1 MGWRGVIVDSPCKI
15 SVGGNYLI
23 LRSDEVRKI
32 HLSEVYYLMIACPAV
47 NITGMA
53 LCELNRQKI
62 KVVFC
67 DEKRNPYGE
76 LTGYYGCCNCSKKLK
91 MQAAWSCDT
100 ASAVNTA
107 IIAQKIENQAL
118 LLRKYGFDDRAEMLE
133 EYVAEIELDDVG
145 NREGHAAKVYFNT
158 LFGKEFNRDKDCF
171 VNAALN
177 YGYSIV
183 LSDINRAVVACG
195 RSTQIGINH
204 RNEFN
209 EFNFSCD
216 LIEPL
221 RVIVD
226 EYVFNQGAREFDKDY
241 KFALVGLL
249 NKRVKLDRE
258 YSLHDAIGVYVKN
271 VTDSLDKSRSDTL
284 LLYKFE

>member
-1 MGWRGVIVDSPCKI
+1 MIVDSPCKI

-91 MQAAWSCDT
+91 MQAAWNSDT

-216 LIEPL
+216 LIEPF

-241 KFALVGLL
+241 KFELVGLL

>member
-1 MGWRGVIVDSPCKI
+1 MIVDSPCKI

-23 LRSDEVRKI
+23 LRSDEVKKI

-47 NITGMA
+47 NITGVA

-76 LTGYYGCCNCSKKLK
+76 LIGYYGCFNCSKKLK
-91 MQAAWSCDT
+91 TQIAWDSNVT
-100 ASAVNTA
+100 SAVNTM
-107 IIAQKIENQAL
+107 IIAQKITNQAL
-118 LLRKYGFDDRAEMLE
+118 LLRKCGFDERAEMLE
-133 EYVAEIELDDVG
+133 DYVAEIELDDAG

-158 LFGKEFNRDKDCF
+158 LFGKNFSREKDCA

-177 YGYSIV
+177 YGYSV
-183 LSDINRAVVACG
+183 MLSDINRAVVACG

-204 RNEFN
+204 CNEFN
-209 EFNFSCD
+209 EFNLSCD
-216 LIEPL
+216 LIEPFC
-221 RVIVD
+221 VIVD
-226 EYVFNQGAREFDKDY
+226 EYVFEQGNREFEKDY
-241 KFALVGLL
+241 KFDLVGLL
-249 NKRVKLDRE
+249 NKRVRLDRE

-271 VTDSLDKSRSDTL
+271 VTDSLDRGRSDTL

>member
-91 MQAAWSCDT
+91 MQAAWNSDT

-216 LIEPL
+216 LIEPF

-241 KFALVGLL
+241 KFELVGLL

>member
-23 LRSDEVRKI
+23 LRSDEVKKI

-47 NITGMA
+47 NITGVA

-76 LTGYYGCCNCSKKLK
+76 LIGYYGCFNCSKKLK
-91 MQAAWSCDT
+91 TQIAWDSNVT
-100 ASAVNTA
+100 SAVNTM
-107 IIAQKIENQAL
+107 IIAQKITNQAL
-118 LLRKYGFDDRAEMLE
+118 LLRKCGFDERAEMLE
-133 EYVAEIELDDVG
+133 DYVAEIELDDAG

-158 LFGKEFNRDKDCF
+158 LFGKDFSREKDCA

-177 YGYSIV
+177 YGYSV
-183 LSDINRAVVACG
+183 MLSDINRAVVACG

-204 RNEFN
+204 CNEFN
-209 EFNFSCD
+209 EFNLSCD
-216 LIEPL
+216 LIEPF

-226 EYVFNQGAREFDKDY
+226 EYVFEQGNRAFDKDY
-241 KFALVGLL
+241 KFDLVGLL
-249 NKRVKLDRE
+249 NKRVRLDRE

-271 VTDSLDKSRSDTL
+271 VTDSLDRGRSDTL

>member
-1 MGWRGVIVDSPCKI
+1 MIVDSPCKI

-91 MQAAWSCDT
+91 MQAAWSRDT

-271 VTDSLDKSRSDTL
+271 VTDSLDKNRSDTL

>member
-1 MGWRGVIVDSPCKI
+1 MIVDSPCKI

-91 MQAAWSCDT
+91 MQAAWSRDT

>member
-1 MGWRGVIVDSPCKI
+1 MIVDSPCKI

-23 LRSDEVRKI
+23 LRSDEVKKI

-47 NITGMA
+47 NITGVA

-76 LTGYYGCCNCSKKLK
+76 LIGYYGCFNCSKKLK
-91 MQAAWSCDT
+91 TQIAWDSNVT
-100 ASAVNTA
+100 SAVNTM
-107 IIAQKIENQAL
+107 IIAQKITNQAL
-118 LLRKYGFDDRAEMLE
+118 LLRKCGFDERAEMLE
-133 EYVAEIELDDVG
+133 DYVAEIELDDAG

-158 LFGKEFNRDKDCF
+158 LFGKDFSREKDCA

-177 YGYSIV
+177 YGYSV
-183 LSDINRAVVACG
+183 MLSDINRAVVACG

-204 RNEFN
+204 CNEFN
-209 EFNFSCD
+209 EFNLSCD
-216 LIEPL
+216 LIEPF

-226 EYVFNQGAREFDKDY
+226 EYVFEQGNRAFDKDY
-241 KFALVGLL
+241 KFDLVGLL
-249 NKRVKLDRE
+249 NKRVRLDRE

-271 VTDSLDKSRSDTL
+271 VTDSLDRGRSDTL

>member
-1 MGWRGVIVDSPCKI
+1 MIVDSPCKI

-23 LRSDEVRKI
+23 LRSDEVKKI

-47 NITGMA
+47 NITGVA

-76 LTGYYGCCNCSKKLK
+76 LIGYYGCFNCSKKLK
-91 MQAAWSCDT
+91 TQIAWNSNVT
-100 ASAVNTA
+100 SAVNTM
-107 IIAQKIENQAL
+107 IIAQKITNQAL
-118 LLRKYGFDDRAEMLE
+118 LLRKYGFDERAEMLE
-133 EYVAEIELDDVG
+133 DYVAEIELDDAG

-158 LFGKEFNRDKDCF
+158 LFGKDFSREKDCA

-177 YGYSIV
+177 YGYSV
-183 LSDINRAVVACG
+183 MLSDINRAVVACG

-204 RNEFN
+204 CNEFN
-209 EFNFSCD
+209 EFNLSCD
-216 LIEPL
+216 LIEPF

-226 EYVFNQGAREFDKDY
+226 EYVFEQGNREFDKDY
-241 KFALVGLL
+241 KFDLVGLL
-249 NKRVKLDRE
+249 NKRVRLDRE

-271 VTDSLDKSRSDTL
+271 VTDSLDRGRSDTL

>member
-1 MGWRGVIVDSPCKI
+1 MIVDSPCKI

-23 LRSDEVRKI
+23 LRSDEVKKI

-47 NITGMA
+47 NITGVA

-76 LTGYYGCCNCSKKLK
+76 LIGYYGCFNCSKKLK
-91 MQAAWSCDT
+91 TQIAWDSNVT
-100 ASAVNTA
+100 SAVNTM
-107 IIAQKIENQAL
+107 IIAQKITNQAL
-118 LLRKYGFDDRAEMLE
+118 LLRKCGFDERAEMLE
-133 EYVAEIELDDVG
+133 DYVAEIELDDAG

-158 LFGKEFNRDKDCF
+158 LFGKDFSREKDCA

-177 YGYSIV
+177 YGYSV
-183 LSDINRAVVACG
+183 MLSDINRAVVACG

-204 RNEFN
+204 CNEFN
-209 EFNFSCD
+209 EFNLSCD
-216 LIEPL
+216 LIEPF

-226 EYVFNQGAREFDKDY
+226 EYVFEQGNREFDKDY
-241 KFALVGLL
+241 KFDLVGLL
-249 NKRVKLDRE
+249 NKRVRLDRE
-258 YSLHDAIGVYVKN
+258 YSLHDAIGIYVKN
-271 VTDSLDKSRSDTL
+271 VTDSLDRGRSDSL

>member
-1 MGWRGVIVDSPCKI
+1 MIVDSPCKI

-91 MQAAWSCDT
+91 MQAAWNSDT

>member
-1 MGWRGVIVDSPCKI
+1 M
-15 SVGGNYLI
+15 
-23 LRSDEVRKI
+23 
-32 HLSEVYYLMIACPAV
+32 
-47 NITGMA
+47 
-53 LCELNRQKI
+53 
-62 KVVFC
+62 
-67 DEKRNPYGE
+67 
-76 LTGYYGCCNCSKKLK
+76 
-91 MQAAWSCDT
+91 
-100 ASAVNTA
+100 
-107 IIAQKIENQAL
+107 

-216 LIEPL
+216 LIEPF

-226 EYVFNQGAREFDKDY
+226 EYVFNQGARKFDKDY

>member
-23 LRSDEVRKI
+23 LRSDEVKKI

-47 NITGMA
+47 NITGVA

-76 LTGYYGCCNCSKKLK
+76 LIGYYGCFNCSKKLET
-91 MQAAWSCDT
+91 QIAWDSNVT
-100 ASAVNTA
+100 SAVNTM
-107 IIAQKIENQAL
+107 IIAQKITNQAL
-118 LLRKYGFDDRAEMLE
+118 LLRKCGFDERAEMLE
-133 EYVAEIELDDVG
+133 DYVAEIELDDAG

-158 LFGKEFNRDKDCF
+158 LFGKNFSREKDCA

-177 YGYSIV
+177 YGYSV
-183 LSDINRAVVACG
+183 MLSDINRAVVACG

-204 RNEFN
+204 CNEFN
-209 EFNFSCD
+209 EFNLSCD
-216 LIEPL
+216 LIEPFC
-221 RVIVD
+221 VIVD
-226 EYVFNQGAREFDKDY
+226 EYVFEQGNREFEKDY
-241 KFALVGLL
+241 KFDLVGLL
-249 NKRVKLDRE
+249 NKRVRLDRE

-271 VTDSLDKSRSDTL
+271 VTDSLDRGRSDTL

>member
-91 MQAAWSCDT
+91 MQAAWSRDT

>member
-23 LRSDEVRKI
+23 LRSEEVKKI

-47 NITGMA
+47 NITGVA

-76 LTGYYGCCNCSKKLK
+76 LVGYYGCFNCSKKLK
-91 MQAAWSCDT
+91 TQAAWDASV
-100 ASAVNTA
+100 ASAINTM
-107 IIAQKIENQAL
+107 IIAQKIVNQAAM
-118 LLRKYGFDDRAEMLE
+118 LRKYGFDDRAELLD
-133 EYVAEIELDDVG
+133 EYVAEIELDDAG

-158 LFGKEFNRDKDCF
+158 LFGKDFTREKDCA

-177 YGYSIV
+177 YGYSVV

-204 RNEFN
+204 CNEFN

-226 EYVFNQGAREFDKDY
+226 EYVYLQGKREFDKNY
-241 KFALVGLL
+241 KFELVGLL

-271 VTDSLDKSRSDTL
+271 ITDSLDRSRSDEL

>member
-1 MGWRGVIVDSPCKI
+1 MIVDSPCKI

-23 LRSDEVRKI
+23 LRSDEVKKI

-47 NITGMA
+47 NITGVA

-76 LTGYYGCCNCSKKLK
+76 LIGYYGCFNCSKKLK
-91 MQAAWSCDT
+91 TQIAWDSNVT
-100 ASAVNTA
+100 SAVNTM
-107 IIAQKIENQAL
+107 IIAQKITNQAL
-118 LLRKYGFDDRAEMLE
+118 LLRKCGFDERAEMLE
-133 EYVAEIELDDVG
+133 DYVAEIELDDAG
-145 NREGHAAKVYFNT
+145 NSEWHAAKVYFNT
-158 LFGKEFNRDKDCF
+158 LFGKDFSREKDCA

-177 YGYSIV
+177 YGYSV
-183 LSDINRAVVACG
+183 MLSDINRAVVACG

-204 RNEFN
+204 CNEFN
-209 EFNFSCD
+209 EFNLSCD
-216 LIEPL
+216 LIEPF

-226 EYVFNQGAREFDKDY
+226 EYVFEQGNREFDKDY
-241 KFALVGLL
+241 KFDLVGLL
-249 NKRVKLDRE
+249 NKRVRLDRE
-258 YSLHDAIGVYVKN
+258 YSLHDAIGIYVKN
-271 VTDSLDKSRSDTL
+271 VTDSLDRGRSDSL

>member
-1 MGWRGVIVDSPCKI
+1 MIVDSPCKI

-23 LRSDEVRKI
+23 LRSDEVKKI

-47 NITGMA
+47 NITGVA

-76 LTGYYGCCNCSKKLK
+76 LIGYYGCFNCSKKLK
-91 MQAAWSCDT
+91 TQIAWDSNVT
-100 ASAVNTA
+100 SAVNTM
-107 IIAQKIENQAL
+107 IIAQKITNQAL
-118 LLRKYGFDDRAEMLE
+118 LLRKCGFDERAEMLE
-133 EYVAEIELDDVG
+133 DYVAEIELDDAG

-158 LFGKEFNRDKDCF
+158 LFGKDFSRERDCA

-177 YGYSIV
+177 YGYSV
-183 LSDINRAVVACG
+183 MLSDINRAVVACG

-204 RNEFN
+204 CNEFN
-209 EFNFSCD
+209 EFNLSCD
-216 LIEPL
+216 LIEPF

-226 EYVFNQGAREFDKDY
+226 EYVFEQGNREFDKDY
-241 KFALVGLL
+241 KFDLVGLL
-249 NKRVKLDRE
+249 NKRVRLDRE

-271 VTDSLDKSRSDTL
+271 VTDSLDRGRSDTL

>member
-1 MGWRGVIVDSPCKI
+1 MIVASPCKI

-23 LRSDEVRKI
+23 LRSDEVKKI

-47 NITGMA
+47 NITGVA

-76 LTGYYGCCNCSKKLK
+76 LIGYYGCFNCSKKLK
-91 MQAAWSCDT
+91 T
-100 ASAVNTA
+100 
-107 IIAQKIENQAL
+107 IIAQKITNQAL
-118 LLRKYGFDDRAEMLE
+118 LLRKCGFDERAEMLE
-133 EYVAEIELDDVG
+133 DYVAEIELDDAG

-158 LFGKEFNRDKDCF
+158 LFGKDFSREKDCA

-177 YGYSIV
+177 YGYSV
-183 LSDINRAVVACG
+183 MLSDINRAVVACG

-204 RNEFN
+204 CNEFN
-209 EFNFSCD
+209 EFNLSCD
-216 LIEPL
+216 LIEPF

-226 EYVFNQGAREFDKDY
+226 EYVFEQGNREFGKDY
-241 KFALVGLL
+241 KFDLVGLL
-249 NKRVKLDRE
+249 NKRVRLDRE

-271 VTDSLDKSRSDTL
+271 VTDSLDRGRSDTL

>member
-1 MGWRGVIVDSPCKI
+1 M
-15 SVGGNYLI
+15 
-23 LRSDEVRKI
+23 
-32 HLSEVYYLMIACPAV
+32 SEVYYLMIACPAV

-91 MQAAWSCDT
+91 MQAAWNSDT

>member
-1 MGWRGVIVDSPCKI
+1 MIVDSPCKI

-23 LRSDEVRKI
+23 LRSDEVKKI

-47 NITGMA
+47 NITGVA

-76 LTGYYGCCNCSKKLK
+76 LIGYYGCFNCSKKLK
-91 MQAAWSCDT
+91 TQIAWDSNVT
-100 ASAVNTA
+100 SAVNTM
-107 IIAQKIENQAL
+107 IIAQKITNQAL
-118 LLRKYGFDDRAEMLE
+118 LLRKCGFDERAEMLE
-133 EYVAEIELDDVG
+133 DYVAEIELDDAG

-158 LFGKEFNRDKDCF
+158 LFGKDFSREKDCA

-177 YGYSIV
+177 YGYSV
-183 LSDINRAVVACG
+183 MLSDINRAVVACG

-204 RNEFN
+204 CNEFN
-209 EFNFSCD
+209 EFNLSCD
-216 LIEPL
+216 LIEPF

-226 EYVFNQGAREFDKDY
+226 EYVFEQGNREFDKDY
-241 KFALVGLL
+241 KFDLVGLL
-249 NKRVKLDRE
+249 NKRVRLDRE

-271 VTDSLDKSRSDTL
+271 VTDSLDRGRSDTL

>member
-1 MGWRGVIVDSPCKI
+1 MIVDSPCKI

-23 LRSDEVRKI
+23 LRSDEVKKI

-47 NITGMA
+47 NITGVA

-76 LTGYYGCCNCSKKLK
+76 LIGYYGCFNCSKKLK
-91 MQAAWSCDT
+91 TQIAWDSNVT
-100 ASAVNTA
+100 SAVNTM
-107 IIAQKIENQAL
+107 IIAQKITNQAL
-118 LLRKYGFDDRAEMLE
+118 LLRKCGFDERAEMLE
-133 EYVAEIELDDVG
+133 DYVAEIELDDAG

-158 LFGKEFNRDKDCF
+158 LFGKDFSREKDCA

-177 YGYSIV
+177 YGYSV
-183 LSDINRAVVACG
+183 MLSDINRAVVACG

-204 RNEFN
+204 CNEFN
-209 EFNFSCD
+209 EFNLSCD
-216 LIEPL
+216 LIEPF

-226 EYVFNQGAREFDKDY
+226 EYVFEQGNREFDKDY
-241 KFALVGLL
+241 KFDLVGLL
-249 NKRVKLDRE
+249 NKRVRLDRE

-271 VTDSLDKSRSDTL
+271 VTDSLDRGRSDSL

>member
-1 MGWRGVIVDSPCKI
+1 MIVDSPCKI

-47 NITGMA
+47 NLTGMA

-91 MQAAWSCDT
+91 MQAAWNSDT

>member
-91 MQAAWSCDT
+91 MQAAWNSDT

-271 VTDSLDKSRSDTL
+271 VTDSLDKNRSDTL

>member
-91 MQAAWSCDT
+91 MQAAWNSDT
-100 ASAVNTA
+100 ASAINTA

>member
-1 MGWRGVIVDSPCKI
+1 MIVDSPCKI
-15 SVGGNYLI
+15 SVGGNYSI
-23 LRSDEVRKI
+23 LRSDEVKKI

-47 NITGMA
+47 NITGVA

-76 LTGYYGCCNCSKKLK
+76 LIGYYGCFNCSKKLK
-91 MQAAWSCDT
+91 TQIAWDSNVT
-100 ASAVNTA
+100 SAVNTM
-107 IIAQKIENQAL
+107 IIAQKITNQAL
-118 LLRKYGFDDRAEMLE
+118 LLRKCGFDERAEMLE
-133 EYVAEIELDDVG
+133 DYVAEIELDDAG

-158 LFGKEFNRDKDCF
+158 LFGKDFSREKDCA

-177 YGYSIV
+177 YGYSV
-183 LSDINRAVVACG
+183 MLSDINRAVVACG

-204 RNEFN
+204 CNEFN
-209 EFNFSCD
+209 EFNLSCD
-216 LIEPL
+216 LIEPF

-226 EYVFNQGAREFDKDY
+226 EYVFEQGNREFDKDY
-241 KFALVGLL
+241 KFDLVGLL
-249 NKRVKLDRE
+249 NKRVRLDRE

-271 VTDSLDKSRSDTL
+271 VTDSLDRGRSDTL

>member
-1 MGWRGVIVDSPCKI
+1 MIVDSPCKI

-91 MQAAWSCDT
+91 MQAAWSRDT

-118 LLRKYGFDDRAEMLE
+118 LLRKYGFDDSAEMLE

-271 VTDSLDKSRSDTL
+271 VTASLDKSRSDTL

>member
-1 MGWRGVIVDSPCKI
+1 MIVDSPCKI

-23 LRSDEVRKI
+23 LRSDEVKKI

-47 NITGMA
+47 NITGVA

-76 LTGYYGCCNCSKKLK
+76 LIGYYGCFNCSKKLK
-91 MQAAWSCDT
+91 TQIAWDSNVT
-100 ASAVNTA
+100 SAVNTM
-107 IIAQKIENQAL
+107 IIAQKITNQAL
-118 LLRKYGFDDRAEMLE
+118 LLRKCGIDERAEMLE
-133 EYVAEIELDDVG
+133 DYVAEIELDDAG

-158 LFGKEFNRDKDCF
+158 LFGKDFSREKDCA

-177 YGYSIV
+177 YGYSV
-183 LSDINRAVVACG
+183 MLSDINRAVVACG

-204 RNEFN
+204 CNEFN
-209 EFNFSCD
+209 EFNLSCD
-216 LIEPL
+216 LIEPF

-226 EYVFNQGAREFDKDY
+226 EYVFEQGNREFDKDY
-241 KFALVGLL
+241 KFDLVGLL
-249 NKRVKLDRE
+249 NKRVRLDRE

-271 VTDSLDKSRSDTL
+271 VTDSLDRGRSDTL

>member
-1 MGWRGVIVDSPCKI
+1 MIVDSPCKI

-23 LRSDEVRKI
+23 LRSDEVKKI

-47 NITGMA
+47 NITGVA

-76 LTGYYGCCNCSKKLK
+76 LIGYYGCFNCSKKLK
-91 MQAAWSCDT
+91 TQIAWDSNV
-100 ASAVNTA
+100 ASAVNTM
-107 IIAQKIENQAL
+107 IIAQKITNQAL
-118 LLRKYGFDDRAEMLE
+118 LLRKCGFDERAEMLE
-133 EYVAEIELDDVG
+133 DYVAEIELDDAG

-158 LFGKEFNRDKDCF
+158 LFGKDFSREKDCA

-177 YGYSIV
+177 YGYSV
-183 LSDINRAVVACG
+183 MLSDINRAVVACG

-204 RNEFN
+204 CNEFN
-209 EFNFSCD
+209 EFNLSCD
-216 LIEPL
+216 LIEPF

-226 EYVFNQGAREFDKDY
+226 EYVFEQGNRAFDKDY
-241 KFALVGLL
+241 KFDLVGLL
-249 NKRVKLDRE
+249 NKRVRLDRE

-271 VTDSLDKSRSDTL
+271 VTDSLDRGRSDTL

>member
-1 MGWRGVIVDSPCKI
+1 MIVDSPCKI

-91 MQAAWSCDT
+91 MQAAWSRDT

-183 LSDINRAVVACG
+183 LSDINRAVAACG

>member
-91 MQAAWSCDT
+91 MQAAWNSDT

>member
-1 MGWRGVIVDSPCKI
+1 MGWRCVIVDSPCKI

-23 LRSDEVRKI
+23 LRSDEVKKI

-47 NITGMA
+47 NITGVA

-76 LTGYYGCCNCSKKLK
+76 LIGYYGCFNCSKKLK
-91 MQAAWSCDT
+91 TQIAWDSNVT
-100 ASAVNTA
+100 SAVNTM
-107 IIAQKIENQAL
+107 IIAQKITNQAL
-118 LLRKYGFDDRAEMLE
+118 LLRKCGFDERAEMLE
-133 EYVAEIELDDVG
+133 DYVAEIELDDAG

-158 LFGKEFNRDKDCF
+158 LFGKDFSREKDCA

-177 YGYSIV
+177 YGYSV
-183 LSDINRAVVACG
+183 MLSDINRAVVACG

-204 RNEFN
+204 CNEFN
-209 EFNFSCD
+209 EFNLSCD
-216 LIEPL
+216 LIEPF

-226 EYVFNQGAREFDKDY
+226 EYVFEQGNREFDKDY
-241 KFALVGLL
+241 KFDLVGLL
-249 NKRVKLDRE
+249 NKRVRLDRE

-271 VTDSLDKSRSDTL
+271 VTDSLDRGRSDSL

>member
-1 MGWRGVIVDSPCKI
+1 MIVDSPCKI

-23 LRSDEVRKI
+23 LRSDEVKKI
-32 HLSEVYYLMIACPAV
+32 RLSEVYYLMIACPAV
-47 NITGMA
+47 NITGIA

-76 LTGYYGCCNCSKKLK
+76 LIGYYGCFNCSKRLK
-91 MQAAWSCDT
+91 MQIAWSGDVT
-100 ASAVNTA
+100 SAVNTA
-107 IIAQKIENQAL
+107 IIAQKITNQAL
-118 LLRKYGFDDRAEMLE
+118 LLRKYGFVERAAMLE
-133 EYVAEIELDDVG
+133 DYVAEIELDDAG
-145 NREGHAAKVYFNT
+145 NREGHAAKVYFKT
-158 LFGKEFNRDKDCF
+158 LFGKDFVRERECA

-177 YGYSIV
+177 YGYSVV

-204 RNEFN
+204 CNEFN
-209 EFNFSCD
+209 EFNLSCD

-226 EYVFNQGAREFDKDY
+226 EYVFEQGKREFDKDY
-241 KFALVGLL
+241 KFDLVGLL

-271 VTDSLDKSRSDTL
+271 VTDSLDKGRSDSL

>member
-1 MGWRGVIVDSPCKI
+1 MIVDSPCKI

-23 LRSDEVRKI
+23 LRSDEVKKI

-47 NITGMA
+47 NITGVA

-76 LTGYYGCCNCSKKLK
+76 LIGYYGCFNCSKKLET
-91 MQAAWSCDT
+91 QIAWDSNVT
-100 ASAVNTA
+100 SAVNTM
-107 IIAQKIENQAL
+107 IIAQKITNQAL
-118 LLRKYGFDDRAEMLE
+118 LLRKCGFDERAEMLE
-133 EYVAEIELDDVG
+133 DYVAEIELDDAG

-158 LFGKEFNRDKDCF
+158 LFGKNFSREKDCA

-177 YGYSIV
+177 YGYSV
-183 LSDINRAVVACG
+183 MLSDINRAVVACG

-204 RNEFN
+204 CNEFN
-209 EFNFSCD
+209 EFNLSCD
-216 LIEPL
+216 LIEPFC
-221 RVIVD
+221 VIVD
-226 EYVFNQGAREFDKDY
+226 EYVFEQGNREFEKDY
-241 KFALVGLL
+241 KFDLVGLL
-249 NKRVKLDRE
+249 NKRVRLDRE

-271 VTDSLDKSRSDTL
+271 VTDSLDRGRSDTL

>member
-1 MGWRGVIVDSPCKI
+1 MIVDSPCKI

-23 LRSDEVRKI
+23 LRSDEVKKI

-47 NITGMA
+47 NITGVA

-76 LTGYYGCCNCSKKLK
+76 LIGYYGCFNCSKKLK
-91 MQAAWSCDT
+91 TQIAWDSNVT
-100 ASAVNTA
+100 SAVNTM
-107 IIAQKIENQAL
+107 IIAQKITNQAL
-118 LLRKYGFDDRAEMLE
+118 LLRKCGFDERAEMLE
-133 EYVAEIELDDVG
+133 DYVAEIELDDAG

-158 LFGKEFNRDKDCF
+158 LFGKDFSREKDCA

-177 YGYSIV
+177 YGYSV
-183 LSDINRAVVACG
+183 MLSDINRAVVACG

-204 RNEFN
+204 CNEFN
-209 EFNFSCD
+209 EFNLSCD
-216 LIEPL
+216 LIEPF

-226 EYVFNQGAREFDKDY
+226 EYVFEQGNREFGKDY
-241 KFALVGLL
+241 KFDLVGLL
-249 NKRVKLDRE
+249 NKRVRLDRE
-258 YSLHDAIGVYVKN
+258 YSLHEAIGVYVKN
-271 VTDSLDKSRSDTL
+271 VTDSLDRGRSDTL

>member
-1 MGWRGVIVDSPCKI
+1 MIVDSPCKI

-23 LRSDEVRKI
+23 LRSDEVKKI

-47 NITGMA
+47 NITGVA

-76 LTGYYGCCNCSKKLK
+76 LIGYYGCFNCSKKLK
-91 MQAAWSCDT
+91 TQIAWDSNVT
-100 ASAVNTA
+100 SAVNTM
-107 IIAQKIENQAL
+107 IIAQKITNQAL
-118 LLRKYGFDDRAEMLE
+118 LLRKCGFDERAEMLE
-133 EYVAEIELDDVG
+133 EYVVEIELDDAG

-158 LFGKEFNRDKDCF
+158 LFGKDFSREKDCA

-177 YGYSIV
+177 YGYSV
-183 LSDINRAVVACG
+183 MLSDINRAVVACG

-204 RNEFN
+204 CNEFN
-209 EFNFSCD
+209 EFNLSCD
-216 LIEPL
+216 LIEPF

-226 EYVFNQGAREFDKDY
+226 EYVFEQGNREFDKDY
-241 KFALVGLL
+241 KFDLVGLL
-249 NKRVKLDRE
+249 NKRVRLDRE

-271 VTDSLDKSRSDTL
+271 VTDSLDRGRSDSL

>member
-1 MGWRGVIVDSPCKI
+1 MQDQRGRQLFDIALGRSEKDPSVRSVLFDDCLPRREYHGGSAVRIEQAKDQGRLLRRKAQSVWRIGR
-15 SVGGNYLI
+15 L
-23 LRSDEVRKI
+23 LR
-32 HLSEVYYLMIACPAV
+32 
-47 NITGMA
+47 
-53 LCELNRQKI
+53 
-62 KVVFC
+62 VFQ
-67 DEKRNPYGE
+67 
-76 LTGYYGCCNCSKKLK
+76 LLQKLK
-91 MQAAWSCDT
+91 TQAAWDASV
-100 ASAVNTA
+100 ASAINTM
-107 IIAQKIENQAL
+107 IIAQKIVNQAAM
-118 LLRKYGFDDRAEMLE
+118 LRKYGFDDRAELLD
-133 EYVAEIELDDVG
+133 EYVAEIELDDAG

-158 LFGKEFNRDKDCF
+158 LFGKDFTREKECA

-204 RNEFN
+204 CNEFN

-226 EYVFNQGAREFDKDY
+226 EYVYLQGKREFDKNY
-241 KFALVGLL
+241 KFELVGLL

-271 VTDSLDKSRSDTL
+271 ITDSLDRSRSDEL